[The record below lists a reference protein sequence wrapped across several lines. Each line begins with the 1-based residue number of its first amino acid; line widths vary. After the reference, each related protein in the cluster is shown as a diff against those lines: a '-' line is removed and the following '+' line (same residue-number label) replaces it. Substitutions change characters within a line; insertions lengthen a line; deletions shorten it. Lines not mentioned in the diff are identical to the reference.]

1 MTTFD
6 SVNLLWAISG
16 SVKDVTK
23 FQLNNV
29 KVTALFYDSR
39 GNIIGLIVISNVNPG
54 ILNPF
59 EDRTFS
65 FKSSI
70 KI

>member
-1 MTTFD
+1 M
-6 SVNLLWAISG
+6 SG
-16 SVKDVTK
+16 LVKYVSK

-29 KVTALFYDSR
+29 KVTAVFYDSR
-39 GNIIGLIVISNVNPG
+39 GNIIGFTAISNVNPG